1 MLLHPVRWSHQLLQ
15 HAEHAHGGG
24 GASVLASLGRPPA
37 EHSMCPLCP
46 AALAGAAHTSPC
58 DRGQKTW
65 KTTAAGASCMSQGLC
80 RLERM
85 PASEHVVGAQTVP
98 LVNGRAA
105 LGTELRML
113 EESVFV
119 LESKC
124 FRNRDMGFLN
134 LALAPSLP

>member
-1 MLLHPVRWSHQLLQ
+1 
-15 HAEHAHGGG
+15 
-24 GASVLASLGRPPA
+24 
-37 EHSMCPLCP
+37 
-46 AALAGAAHTSPC
+46 
-58 DRGQKTW
+58 
-65 KTTAAGASCMSQGLC
+65 
-80 RLERM
+80 M